1 MAIQLNPLTKV
12 VEITTPTT
20 TVTVQELVNTIRD
33 WEDELGNLSY
43 NKVIDAV
50 GKADLGGSVYTAIT
64 LTMSDTWQIQF
75 WNGVVVGYIKDGT
88 VVGGVG
94 GYPVKPTGGADTII
108 VNNQV
113 GGTISLS
120 GGSAPTVEQIRIEMD
135 ANSTR
140 LASIDDGVVA
150 LRDESGGKWELV
162 GNQMIFYKAD
172 NLTEIFRFNL
182 FDASGNPA
190 MANVYKRERVP

>member
-12 VEITTPTT
+12 VEITSPTT
-20 TVTVQELVNTIRD
+20 TVTVQELVNAIRD
-33 WEDELGNLSY
+33 WEDELANMSY
-43 NKVIDAV
+43 SRVIDAV

-64 LTMSDTWQIQF
+64 LTLSSTWQIQF
-75 WNGVVVGYIKDGT
+75 WNGVTVGYIKDGT

-94 GYPVKPTGGADTII
+94 GYPVKPTGGNDTII

-120 GGSAPTVEQIRIEMD
+120 GGSAPTAEQIRIEMD

-140 LASIDDGVVA
+140 LASIDDDVST
-150 LRDESGGKWELV
+150 LLDESGGKWEISA
-162 GNQMIFYKAD
+162 NQMIVYKSD
-172 NLTEIFRFNL
+172 NTTELMRFDLT
-182 FDASGNPA
+182 DAAGNPT
-190 MANVYKRERVP
+190 MTNVFSRTRV